1 MEKAEEEVWKKIT
14 GNREDKTM
22 HVVNVSEMKL
32 MKNE

>member
-1 MEKAEEEVWKKIT
+1 MKKKYEKKIS
-14 GNREDKTM
+14 GNQEDKTM